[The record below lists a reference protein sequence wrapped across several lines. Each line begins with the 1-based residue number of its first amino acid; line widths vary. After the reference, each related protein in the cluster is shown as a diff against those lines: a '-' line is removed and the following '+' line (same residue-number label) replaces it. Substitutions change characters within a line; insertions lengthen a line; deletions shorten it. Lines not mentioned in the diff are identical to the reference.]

1 VTSNILTL
9 NAGSSSIKFALFDA
23 ADLTCAAI
31 GQIEGLG
38 SKPAMAVKDGAGQ
51 SLPSP
56 RLPPAGSAFDH
67 ASALRIIMT
76 FIDEQFPDVRV
87 TAVGHRVVHGGSDF
101 DKPVVVTEGVIR
113 ELAAL
118 APLAPL
124 HQPHNLAGIAGA
136 MQAFAGIPQVACFDT
151 AFHHGHPFVQDAY
164 ALPRALY
171 DEGVRRY
178 GFHGLSYEY
187 VSRKLA
193 DIAPR
198 LARGKT
204 IVCHLGNGASLCAV
218 ENGRSISSTMGFSPL
233 DGLPMGTRSGQLDP
247 AVVLYLMDEKG
258 MDAKAISDLLYRRS
272 GLLGLSG
279 ISNDMRELATSSNP
293 RAREA
298 IDYFTSRIRREIG
311 GLAAVL
317 EGVDAIVFC
326 GGIGEN
332 SAAVR
337 ASVLDGLTWLG
348 VAVDPEANQRGA
360 QTISSAGSAVAA
372 FVIRTN
378 EELMIAQHTL
388 SLIRS

>member
-233 DGLPMGTRSGQLDP
+233 
-247 AVVLYLMDEKG
+247 MDEKG